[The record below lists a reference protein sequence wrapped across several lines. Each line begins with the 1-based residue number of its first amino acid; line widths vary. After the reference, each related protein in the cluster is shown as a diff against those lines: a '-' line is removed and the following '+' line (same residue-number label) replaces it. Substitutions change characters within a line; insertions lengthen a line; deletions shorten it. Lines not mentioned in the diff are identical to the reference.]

1 MSTRRI
7 NGDWDTR
14 NVYVDG
20 KFLDPRPSLR
30 VFRHSPAGFNWS
42 YDGSGP
48 AQLALA
54 LLMLATDQS
63 TAVRLH
69 QDFKR
74 DIITDLPQDDFDI
87 RIDLEAWIEKR
98 IQERK
103 QQIPYWA

>member
-1 MSTRRI
+1 MQVRI

-20 KFLDPRPSLR
+20 KFLDPRPSLA
-30 VFRHSPAGFNWS
+30 VFKHSPAGFNWG
-42 YDGSGP
+42 YEGSGP

-54 LLMLATDQS
+54 LLMLATDKN

-74 DIITDLPQDDFDI
+74 DIIADLPQDDFKI
-87 RIDLEAWIEKR
+87 RIDLEEWVEKR